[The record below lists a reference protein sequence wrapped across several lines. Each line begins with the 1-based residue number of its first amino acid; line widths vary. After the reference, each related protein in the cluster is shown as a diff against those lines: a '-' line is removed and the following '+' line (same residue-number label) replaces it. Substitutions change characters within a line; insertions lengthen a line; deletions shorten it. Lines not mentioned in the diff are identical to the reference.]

1 MFRIKHDYVDSK
13 FIACILETYSLSQEH
28 VQLSNSGIGNPVLV
42 KFIEGCYRQ
51 FVQSDQDYNF
61 WFERQIIECSY
72 SPGTNR
78 SKVPDDKIES
88 QPLFLAKRTFKRK
101 EKSEVQ
107 YFYPISGSQMYSIK
121 PIPIELDSLLEFL
134 KIDIPSDLSTR
145 NCPSSIN
152 LYKYENGKIIND
164 HTCPGLSDAAI
175 ADIAYENDKYYWV
188 LGQVKKIFK
197 CTKFPGQ
204 CAMTFNLKTNREK
217 HESICRI
224 HTKVTSKMVNILFA
238 CSKMVIFCLH
248 VLYLFRSPMVPNGIL
263 LMKL

>member
-1 MFRIKHDYVDSK
+1 MFRIKHDYVESK
-13 FIACILETYSLSQEH
+13 FIACFLETYSLSQEH
-28 VQLSNSGIGNPVLV
+28 VQLSDSGIGNPVLV
-42 KFIEGCYRQ
+42 KLIEGCYRQ
-51 FVQSDQDYNF
+51 FLQSDQDYNF

-101 EKSEVQ
+101 QKSEVQ

-121 PIPIELDSLLEFL
+121 PIPIDLNCLLEFL

-152 LYKYENGKIIND
+152 LYKYRNGKIIND
-164 HTCPGLSDAAI
+164 HTCPGISDSAI
-175 ADIAYENDKYYWV
+175 ADIAHENDKYYWV
-188 LGQVKKIFK
+188 LGQVKKFFK

-204 CAMTFNLKTNREK
+204 CAMTFLKKINRDR

-224 HTKVTSKMVNILFA
+224 HTKVTSKMVN
-238 CSKMVIFCLH
+238 
-248 VLYLFRSPMVPNGIL
+248 YIL
-263 LMKL
+263 LACFISF